1 MIVFDF
7 LTGQLKFVPPSGPDS
22 DSSNGFI
29 DFGDREAGDITLD
42 TGDRTNEDALIDL
55 QSRV

>member
-7 LTGQLKFVPPSGPDS
+7 LTGQLKFVQPSGPDS
-22 DSSNGFI
+22 DSSNGFV
-29 DFGDREAGDITLD
+29 DFGDRQSGDITLD
-42 TGDRTNEDALIDL
+42 MGERINIDALIDL

>member
-7 LTGQLKFVPPSGPDS
+7 LTGQLKFVQPSSPDA
-22 DSSNGFI
+22 DSSNGFV
-29 DFGDREAGDITLD
+29 DFGDRQGGDVTLD
-42 TGDRTNEDALIDL
+42 TGDRMNTDALIDL

>member
-7 LTGQLKFVPPSGPDS
+7 LTGQLKFVEPSSADIGA
-22 DSSNGFI
+22 I
-29 DFGDREAGDITLD
+29 DFGDREGGDITLD
-42 TGDRTNEDALIDL
+42 TGDRTNTDSLIDF